1 MKKTRTMRR
10 KMSKNNK
17 KRTPKKRTLKKRTL
31 KKEAIAKSQEKGNI
45 AKLYKIYSSDSTS
58 NIAFF

>member
-10 KMSKNNK
+10 KISKKMK
-17 KRTPKKRTLKKRTL
+17 KGTLKRKTL
-31 KKEAIAKSQEKGNI
+31 KRQKLKKQEVKKNETQSNI
-45 AKLYKIYSSDSTS
+45 AKLYKTYGSNTS

>member
-1 MKKTRTMRR
+1 MKKKRTMRR
-10 KMSKNNK
+10 KLSKN
-17 KRTPKKRTLKKRTL
+17 TKKRTLKKRTL
-31 KKEAIAKSQEKGNI
+31 KKEDIAKSQEKGNI

>member
-10 KMSKNNK
+10 KMSKNTK
-17 KRTPKKRTLKKRTL
+17 KRTRILKKRTLKKRIVK
-31 KKEAIAKSQEKGNI
+31 KKEETGNI
-45 AKLYKIYSSDSTS
+45 AKLYKTYGSNTS

>member
-10 KMSKNNK
+10 KMK
-17 KRTPKKRTLKKRTL
+17 KGTLKRKTLKRQKL
-31 KKEAIAKSQEKGNI
+31 KKEAVKKNETQSNI
-45 AKLYKIYSSDSTS
+45 AKLYKTYGSNTS